1 MRDIAWGS
9 QPPVVRR
16 ILAARAIR
24 SIAQGALGVDFVLY
38 LAALH
43 WSAAAIGLMVSA
55 TTLAAAALN
64 LWGGTVTDRHGR
76 RRYLVGYQVASFA
89 LCGAVVLI
97 HANWILITAA
107 VLLGF
112 GLGPNAALGPFAP
125 AEQAWLAQN
134 VAKEQRG
141 RIFSLASAGGFL
153 GMAAG
158 SLLAAAVPAL
168 GYNVLLYTTMAMAAI
183 NFVQYAGLREQPP
196 EPVVDT
202 AGGGVRQT
210 ENRSLLLLS
219 IANGVAGL
227 GMGLFAQILPYWLAI
242 RYGVGAGAIGPVYA
256 IGFVLA
262 ALSSVFTGEMSSRF
276 GLVRAIVWARLLSIL
291 ALLALPFMP
300 TFAGAAV
307 MYTLRSVLNRGSVGA
322 RQAFSVNLVRDGRR
336 GLAGSLNNLSQRL
349 PSAIGP
355 AVAGWMIGLGLLS
368 LPLLLASGLQ
378 LVYVALFVR
387 FFRDHDERPSA
398 RAAAAGD

>member
-1 MRDIAWGS
+1 M
-9 QPPVVRR
+9 PLVVRR
-16 ILAARAIR
+16 ILTARAVR
-24 SIAQGALGVDFVLY
+24 CVAQGIFSVDFVLY

-43 WSAAAIGLMVSA
+43 WSAAAIGLTVSGI
-55 TTLAAAALN
+55 TLGAAGLN

-76 RRYLVGYQVASFA
+76 RRYLLGYQVASIV
-89 LCGAVVLI
+89 LCAAIVVLQ
-97 HANWILITAA
+97 ANWVLIAAA

-112 GLGPNAALGPFAP
+112 GLGPNSALGPFAP

-134 VAKEQRG
+134 VAKAQRG
-141 RIFSLASAGGFL
+141 RIFSLASAGGFIGMTVGSL
-153 GMAAG
+153 MAA
-158 SLLAAAVPAL
+158 LVPDV
-168 GYNVLLYTTMAMAAI
+168 GYNLLFYTTIVMAAI
-183 NFVQYAGLREQPP
+183 NFVQYAGLKEAPP

-202 AGGGVRQT
+202 GGGGERRA
-210 ENRSLLLLS
+210 ENRNLMLLS

-227 GMGLFAQILPYWLAI
+227 GMGLFAQILPYWLSI
-242 RYGVGAGAIGPVYA
+242 RYGVGAAAIGPVFA
-256 IGFVLA
+256 IGYLA
-262 ALSSVFTGEMSSRF
+262 AAFSSVLTGEASSRF

-291 ALLALPFMP
+291 ALIALPFMP
-300 TFAGAAV
+300 TFSGAAV
-307 MYTLRSVLNRGSVGA
+307 MYTLRSVLNRGTVGA

-368 LPLLLASGLQ
+368 LPLLLAAGLQ

-387 FFRDHDERPSA
+387 FFRNHDQLPA
-398 RAAAAGD
+398 AQPAAAAER